1 MTADEIAPEE
11 ALPDVGDV
19 ARRAP
24 RVRPYTITGGRT
36 RTQVT
41 LAVETLVQ
49 TASALDLPAAGIPEE
64 QRTICRLCVMPISV
78 AEVSA
83 RVDLPL
89 GVTRVVL
96 DDMARGGLVVLHLP
110 SDDRPSRELLERVLD
125 GLQRL

>member
-1 MTADEIAPEE
+1 MTAGA
-11 ALPDVGDV
+11 G
-19 ARRAP
+19 RRAP

-36 RTQVT
+36 RPEVT

-49 TASALDLPAAGIPEE
+49 TASALDVPAAGIPEE
-64 QRTICRLCVMPISV
+64 QRAICRLCVMPISV

-83 RVDLPL
+83 RIDLPL

-96 DDMARGGLVVLHLP
+96 DDMARGGLVVLHQQA
-110 SDDRPSRELLERVLD
+110 DDRPSRELLERVLD

>member
-1 MTADEIAPEE
+1 MTADEMAPEE
-11 ALPDVGDV
+11 AVPTGGGT
-19 ARRAP
+19 RAP

-36 RTQVT
+36 RTRTT

-49 TASALDLPAAGIPEE
+49 TASALDIPTAGIPEE

-96 DDMARGGLVVLHLP
+96 DDMARGGLVVLHLQAS

>member
-1 MTADEIAPEE
+1 MTADEMTRDE
-11 ALPDVGDV
+11 ATGSEPGP
-19 ARRAP
+19 RAP

-36 RTQVT
+36 RPHVT

-49 TASALDLPAAGIPEE
+49 TASALDVPSAGIPEE
-64 QRTICRLCVMPISV
+64 QRAICRLCVMPISV

-83 RVDLPL
+83 RIDLPL

-96 DDMARGGLVVLHLP
+96 DDMARGGLVVLHLA

>member
-1 MTADEIAPEE
+1 MTADEMAPEE
-11 ALPDVGDV
+11 AGTG
-19 ARRAP
+19 RRAP

-41 LAVETLVQ
+41 LAIETLVQ
-49 TASALDLPAAGIPEE
+49 TASALDVPTTAMPEE
-64 QRTICRLCVMPISV
+64 QRAICRLCVMPISV